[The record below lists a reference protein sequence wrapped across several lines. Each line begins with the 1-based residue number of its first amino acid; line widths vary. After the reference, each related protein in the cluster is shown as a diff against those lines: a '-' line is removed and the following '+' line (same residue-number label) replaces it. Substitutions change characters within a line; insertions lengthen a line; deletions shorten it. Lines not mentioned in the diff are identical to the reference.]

1 MKSESSVA
9 IRQSVVALLG
19 RADAPTDALQ
29 EYCHFLGDALR
40 VQGFS
45 LAIERVAWNERGWR
59 RALRSLRRRAKGWK
73 GMWVLVQY
81 TALAWSARGFP
92 GRFFRVLRILKAAG
106 VRIAVVYHDVEP
118 FAGTRWAD
126 RLRRR
131 IQLRAM
137 RGAMDLADAAVFTVP
152 LDKISWL
159 KLPCAN
165 AAFIPVGA
173 NFSAAGEAVSR
184 HGISNDD
191 KLSVAVFGV
200 TGSGET
206 EKEARE
212 IVDAVQFVSARMK
225 NLKLVVLGRNSKEA
239 EPQLRKCLDGVA
251 VELQVLGLLSS
262 EDVARNLSRCDVL
275 LFVRGQI
282 STRRSSA
289 IAGIA
294 CGLPV
299 IASEGPETAPPITEA
314 GVVFYSPQKKG
325 DLSAVLLHVLE
336 DEHYR
341 ATLAQR
347 SWVAQQRY
355 FSWTVIARQFAEFLG
370 KQA

>member
-1 MKSESSVA
+1 MKSERAPA
-9 IRQSVVALLG
+9 IRQGVIALLG
-19 RADAPTDALQ
+19 RADEPTDAIE
-29 EYCHFLGDALR
+29 EYCHFLGAALR
-40 VQGFS
+40 LQGFS
-45 LAIERVAWNERGWR
+45 LAIERVTWAERGWR
-59 RALRSLRRRAKGWK
+59 RALRSLRHRAKGWK

-92 GRFFRVLRILKAAG
+92 GRFLRVLRILKAAG

-118 FAGTRWAD
+118 FTGTRWVD

-131 IQLRAM
+131 MQLRAM
-137 RGAMDLADAAVFTVP
+137 RGAMDFADTAVFTVP

-159 KLPCAN
+159 KPPCSN
-165 AAFIPVGA
+165 ALFIPVGA
-173 NFSAAGEAVSR
+173 NFLTTGEAVSR
-184 HGISNDD
+184 KGISNGG
-191 KLSVAVFGV
+191 KLSVAVFGI

-206 EKEARE
+206 EKEVQE
-212 IVDAVQFVSARMK
+212 ITDAVRFASSRVK
-225 NLKLVVLGRNSKEA
+225 NLRLVVFGRNSKEA
-239 EPQLRKCLDGVA
+239 EPQLRKYLDGVA

-282 STRRSSA
+282 STRRGSA

-314 GVVFYSPQKKG
+314 GVTFYSPQKKG
-325 DLSAVLLHVLE
+325 DLGTVLLHVLE

-341 ATLAQR
+341 AILAQR

-355 FSWTVIARQFAEFLG
+355 FSWTVIAQQFAEFLG

>member
-19 RADAPTDALQ
+19 RADEPTDAIE

-40 VQGFS
+40 LQGLS
-45 LAIERVAWNERGWR
+45 LAIERVDWRERGWR

-73 GMWVLVQY
+73 GMRVLVQY
-81 TALAWSARGFP
+81 TALAWSVRGFP
-92 GRFFRVLRILKAAG
+92 GRFLRVLRILKAVG

-118 FAGTRWAD
+118 FAGTRWVD

-131 IQLRAM
+131 TQLRAM
-137 RGAMDLADAAVFTVP
+137 RGAMDFADAAVFTVP

-159 KLPCAN
+159 KPPRAN
-165 AAFIPVGA
+165 AVFIPVGA
-173 NFSAAGEAVSR
+173 NFPTTGEAVSR
-184 HGISNDD
+184 KGVWNSG
-191 KLSVAVFGV
+191 KLSVAVFGI

-206 EKEARE
+206 EKEVQE
-212 IVDAVQFVSARMK
+212 IADAIRFSSTRVKDLR
-225 NLKLVVLGRNSKEA
+225 LVVFGRNSKEA
-239 EPQLRKCLDGVA
+239 EAQLRKRLDGAA

-262 EDVARNLSRCDVL
+262 EDVLRNLSRCDVL

-282 STRRSSA
+282 STRRGSA

-299 IASEGPETAPPITEA
+299 IASEGPETAAPITEA
-314 GVVFYSPQKKG
+314 GVAFYSPQKRG

-341 ATLAQR
+341 VTLAQR
-347 SWVAQQRY
+347 SWMAQQRY
-355 FSWTVIARQFAEFLG
+355 FSWTVIAKQYAELLG
-370 KQA
+370 RPD